1 MSSILA
7 LTRDGILCSRAVYVA
22 AALGIPDRLKD
33 GPRTAEELADLVHV
47 HAPSL
52 RRVLRFL
59 AGRGLFHED
68 ARGRF
73 RLTPLGDT
81 LRSDRADSTR
91 PLALFWN
98 EDYRWRAYGDVLHAV
113 ATGQT
118 AVEHLYG
125 APMFEFLSAH
135 PEHARGFDAAMTAV
149 STHAIPAVLDAY
161 DFRRIRV
168 LVDVGGGQGSL
179 LAGILRAHPGM
190 RGVLVDLPPVAARAR
205 ERFEGSPLG
214 DRLTVTGGDMFESVP
229 SGGDAYVLRKVLH
242 DWDDGRASQI
252 LRTCRR
258 AMVKGA
264 RLLLVEG
271 IVPPRNVP
279 SPVRTLDLGM
289 LLMTGG
295 RERTAAEFRGLLH
308 AAGFRLVRIVPTRAG
323 DSVIEARA
331 A

>member
-33 GPRTAEELADLVHV
+33 GPRTAEELADLVHA

-125 APMFEFLSAH
+125 APIFEFLSAH

-205 ERFEGSPLG
+205 ERSRSFRAFVNARNPPWQTSIGINGEKGSESDRRPRAAYAGEPIDWTPRPLPRRRRARGSP
-214 DRLTVTGGDMFESVP
+214 S
-229 SGGDAYVLRKVLH
+229 
-242 DWDDGRASQI
+242 
-252 LRTCRR
+252 
-258 AMVKGA
+258 
-264 RLLLVEG
+264 
-271 IVPPRNVP
+271 
-279 SPVRTLDLGM
+279 
-289 LLMTGG
+289 
-295 RERTAAEFRGLLH
+295 
-308 AAGFRLVRIVPTRAG
+308 
-323 DSVIEARA
+323 RA
-331 A
+331 AWAGSRSPASSWRTSSSCSRPSSSS